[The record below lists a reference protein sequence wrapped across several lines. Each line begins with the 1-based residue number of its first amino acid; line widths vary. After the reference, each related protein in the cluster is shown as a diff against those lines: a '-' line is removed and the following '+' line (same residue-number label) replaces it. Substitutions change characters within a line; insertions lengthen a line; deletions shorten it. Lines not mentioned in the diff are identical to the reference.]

1 MKYMY
6 YSSMVFQ
13 TVQTKQSFQRP
24 QNKFVYFIFMCY
36 FQRPGEFDWD
46 EAKQGIVLGSF
57 FYGYVLTQVPG
68 GRLAELFGGK
78 LVYGIGVL
86 VTAVFTFLSPIA
98 ARINFPFFIVVRV
111 LEGMGEVN
119 ILLFIYS
126 LTLNYQCDFILI

>member
-1 MKYMY
+1 MKGNINIYTLHTFHY
-6 YSSMVFQ
+6 YCFLIDL
-13 TVQTKQSFQRP
+13 
-24 QNKFVYFIFMCY
+24 NYFY
-36 FQRPGEFDWD
+36 FQRPGEFNWD

-68 GRLAELFGGK
+68 GRLAEIFGGK

-111 LEGMGEVN
+111 LEGMGEV
-119 ILLFIYS
+119 IKRIYS
-126 LTLNYQCDFILI
+126 HVIVFYCNTYIFRE